1 MSLARLVRSAGL
13 LSMVAAALIVVSE
26 IVAFLS
32 GGIGLINGVVRVVA
46 FFLLLL
52 GLVGLYARQSEEAG
66 KLGLAGFHL
75 AFLGTMLLAGDLW
88 FEAFAVPGGCRRSC
102 GRDDPHGDAHSGG
115 CRVVR
120 LLRPRLDGLLDVEVG
135 SQLPDRAARPLVR
148 VLILAPDDPVAALVE
163 EDGVLTAS
171 AIDEVAVDQAL
182 VALPHVDG
190 VVAPAAGDGV
200 HILLSGIGD
209 RVPAPEAGYRV
220 VSVGAGH
227 YVGA

>member
-1 MSLARLVRSAGL
+1 VSLARLVRSAGL

-88 FEAFAVPGGCRRSC
+88 FEAFAVPYLE
-102 GRDDPHGDAHSGG
+102 DVAA
-115 CRVVR
+115 RVVETTPTGT
-120 LLRPRLDGLLDVEVG
+120 LIAGGAASFAFFGLG
-135 SQLPDRAARPLVR
+135 WMGFWMWRSDRSSPIGQP
-148 VLILAPDDPVAALVE
+148 VL
-163 EDGVLTAS
+163 
-171 AIDEVAVDQAL
+171 
-182 VALPHVDG
+182 
-190 VVAPAAGDGV
+190 
-200 HILLSGIGD
+200 
-209 RVPAPEAGYRV
+209 
-220 VSVGAGH
+220 
-227 YVGA
+227 